1 MTREIKLMT
10 PLQAHR
16 VKQKNRFI
24 SDFKEMKR
32 MYEAKGEKPTTQ
44 GLCRLL
50 QGKYQKSINTLKG
63 YLRAEGEI

>member
-1 MTREIKLMT
+1 MMT

-24 SDFKEMKR
+24 SDFKEMKAV
-32 MYEAKGEKPTTQ
+32 YERKGEKVTTEA
-44 GLCRLL
+44 LCRMLS
-50 QGKYQKSINTLKG
+50 GKYQKSTDMLRR